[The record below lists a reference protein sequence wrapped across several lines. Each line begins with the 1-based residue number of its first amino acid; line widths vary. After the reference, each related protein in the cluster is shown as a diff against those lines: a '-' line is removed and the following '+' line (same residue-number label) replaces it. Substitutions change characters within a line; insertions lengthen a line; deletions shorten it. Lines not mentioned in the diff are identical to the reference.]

1 MIRSTVLPQDNQLY
15 ISRHSWFMLFIA
27 VLTAMLFA
35 SVSLAQNDDASK
47 TRPNEATAALLEGSG
62 ASSQKA
68 NRKTETQFD
77 TAIAKAEELMASP
90 DLPAGTKTVSLKEAL
105 RLTHERNLSLKQ
117 IRMELEKA
125 DAKLW
130 QARGYL
136 MPIVQAEA
144 QYVMADHNVEVNF
157 GGGSMEIS
165 PKHTASG
172 SLTASMPLVNV
183 GIWKSVRLAK
193 RGTDMA
199 SLSIREARRSVLYG
213 TAQAYYSALLSRT
226 LVTLYKDQITATQ
239 AHLRVAEQKFLAGSG
254 LRIDV
259 LRAGI
264 DFEQA
269 EEDLLNARLSLAS
282 ACDALGVLAGVDGM
296 LSPQTVA
303 VLPAMNAEVTDETMV
318 NDASRER
325 LDMQMAQLKAQ
336 LAADQMDSVV
346 ASLFPS
352 LNLTW
357 QGTLQITEPT
367 GLGADDRTRW
377 NLILGLT
384 IPLFN
389 YNTYATIREN
399 KAARKQA
406 ELDIDVLARDIG
418 QEVRLAHREYQTALT
433 NVKGAARRVKLASES
448 LELAEAA
455 YTAGAGTSLD
465 ITDARRMYLQA
476 EVNLATTE
484 LKTQLSLLQLL
495 KSIGK
500 NPSTLTE

>member
-1 MIRSTVLPQDNQLY
+1 MNCSTFRTNTIHKLFFCQSRRLLFGVLMAVMLY
-15 ISRHSWFMLFIA
+15 
-27 VLTAMLFA
+27 A
-35 SVSLAQNDDASK
+35 SVSLAQEDRTADTDNGDAAISLK
-47 TRPNEATAALLEGSG
+47 KASADGVEVGS
-62 ASSQKA
+62 
-68 NRKTETQFD
+68 NKTETQFEAA
-77 TAIAKAEELMASP
+77 TAKAEELMASP
-90 DLPAGTKTVSLKEAL
+90 DLPKGTKTVSLKQAL
-105 RLTHERNLSLKQ
+105 RLTQKRNLSLKQ
-117 IRMELEKA
+117 IRIELEKA

-144 QYVMADHNVEVNF
+144 QYVMADHNVEMNF
-157 GGGSMEIS
+157 GGVTRELS
-165 PKHTASG
+165 PKHSASG
-172 SLTASMPLVNV
+172 SLTATIPLVNV
-183 GIWKSVRLAK
+183 GLWKSIRLAEK
-193 RGTDMA
+193 GTDVA
-199 SLSIREARRSVLYG
+199 DLSIEEARRGILYG
-213 TAQAYYSALLSRT
+213 TAKAYYSALLSQT

-239 AHLRVAEQKFLAGSG
+239 AHLRVAEQKFLIGSG

-282 ACDALGVLAGVDGM
+282 ACDALGVLTGVDGI
-296 LSPQTVA
+296 LSPETVA
-303 VLPAMNAEVTDETMV
+303 ALSAISSDAADETLV
-318 NDASRER
+318 DDASRER
-325 LDMQMAQLKAQ
+325 LDMQIAEIQAQ
-336 LAADQMDSVV
+336 LASDKVDSVV
-346 ASLFPS
+346 ASLFPT

-357 QGTLQITEPT
+357 QGTLQMTEPV
-367 GLGADDRTRW
+367 GFGASDRTRW

-406 ELDIDVLARDIG
+406 ELSIEVLAQNIG
-418 QEVRLAHREYQTALT
+418 QEVRLAHREYQTAQT

-465 ITDARRMYLQA
+465 VTDARRIYLQA

-495 KSIGK
+495 QSIGK
-500 NPSTLTE
+500 NPSTLMR

>member
-1 MIRSTVLPQDNQLY
+1 MKRSTSRTKTTYKHFLRHGSFVSFSVLMATM
-15 ISRHSWFMLFIA
+15 IC
-27 VLTAMLFA
+27 A
-35 SVSLAQNDDASK
+35 SAPLAQEDKTAGTDDAVISPEK
-47 TRPNEATAALLEGSG
+47 ELGDHLE
-62 ASSQKA
+62 ASSSA
-68 NRKTETQFD
+68 GETQFEAAM
-77 TAIAKAEELMASP
+77 TKAEELMASP
-90 DLPAGTKTVSLKEAL
+90 DLPEGTRTASLKEAL
-105 RLTHERNLSLKQ
+105 RLTLARNLSLKQ

-144 QYVMADHNVEVNF
+144 TYVMADHNVEVNF
-157 GGGSMEIS
+157 GGGSMELS

-172 SLTASMPLVNV
+172 SLTATMPLVNA
-183 GIWKSVRLAK
+183 GIWKSVRLAEK
-193 RGTDMA
+193 GTEMA
-199 SLSIREARRSVLYG
+199 NLSIREARQSILYG
-213 TAQAYYSALLSRT
+213 TAQAYYSALLSQT
-226 LVTLYKDQITATQ
+226 LVTLYKDQITATK
-239 AHLRVAEQKFLAGSG
+239 AHLRVAEQKYLAGSG

-282 ACDALGVLAGVDGM
+282 SCDALGVLSGVDGM
-296 LSPQTVA
+296 LSPETVA
-303 VLPAMNAEVTDETMV
+303 ILPEIDTDVTDKTLV
-318 NDASRER
+318 DDASRDR
-325 LDMQMAQLKAQ
+325 LDMQMAQIKAQ
-336 LAADQMDSVV
+336 LAADQVDSVV
-346 ASLFPS
+346 ASLFPT

-357 QGTLQITEPT
+357 QGTLQMTEPV

-377 NLILGLT
+377 NLIFGLT

-389 YNTYATIREN
+389 YSTYATIREN
-399 KAARKQA
+399 RAAQKQA
-406 ELDIDVLARDIG
+406 ELNIEVLARDIG
-418 QEVRLAHREYQTALT
+418 QEVRLAHREYQTSLT

-465 ITDARRMYLQA
+465 VTDARRMYLQA
-476 EVNLATTE
+476 ELNLATTE

-495 KSIGK
+495 QNIGK
-500 NPSTLTE
+500 NPSTLTK